1 VFMQTISL
9 NARIEEGQLSAIGQG
24 RAEGRHTGQQG
35 NNRIVAYV
43 CWCNAD
49 QHGTRP
55 RTRKTSLRPSSPLF
69 AYVF

>member
-1 VFMQTISL
+1 MQTISL
-9 NARIEEGQLSAIGQG
+9 NAWIEEIQLSAIGQE
-24 RAEGRHTGQQG
+24 RAGQGRHTGQQG

-49 QHGTRP
+49 QRGTSP